1 MTFFFSTAFLSYFFL
16 DLKNFKEIGNNDLQ
30 RRKRNSAQI
39 TVQDVR
45 HEINNQF
52 NRACNATKKICLKGP
67 PGPPGAHGYPGYKGE
82 PGPPGL
88 TGPRG
93 FMGLSGAPGVSGKQG
108 PVGPQGVKGEKGDV
122 GSVGAPGI
130 KGEFGLPG
138 PQGRKGSIG
147 LKGSKGIKGSIGIRG
162 PKGHLVVAPKV
173 HVFPKSQVVPVNKSA
188 TFYCWVDGHMSTKT
202 TWRKLGDALAKGVVN
217 GDTLHFDN
225 VQKSHAGSYVCSV
238 FTAYGF
244 FKAASTL
251 KIKGMEI
258 LNKHFEIWKPIKSRR
273 CDRQMSCT
281 YVRGLWRIWL
291 YFLTKLATT
300 LTISPPNP
308 STRLLMAECI
318 PFPSKTL
325 YI

>member
-1 MTFFFSTAFLSYFFL
+1 MTFFFSTAFLSYYFL

-52 NRACNATKKICLKGP
+52 NRACNATKNLPEGTSRPSWCSRV
-67 PGPPGAHGYPGYKGE
+67 YKGE

-93 FMGLSGAPGVSGKQG
+93 FMGLSGASGVSGKQG

-122 GSVGAPGI
+122 GFVGAPGI
-130 KGEFGLPG
+130 KGESGLPG
-138 PQGRKGSIG
+138 PQGKKGSIG
-147 LKGSKGIKGSIGIRG
+147 LKGSKGIKGSNGIRG

-173 HVFPKSQVVPVNKSA
+173 HIFPKSQVVPVNKSA
-188 TFYCWVDGHMSTKT
+188 TFHCWVDGHMSTKT
-202 TWRKLGDALAKGVVN
+202 TWRKLGNTLAKGVVN

-225 VQKSHAGSYVCSV
+225 FQKSHAGSYVCSV
-238 FTAYGF
+238 FTGYGF

-251 KIKGMEI
+251 QIKGMEI
-258 LNKHFEIWKPIKSRR
+258 LNKYFEIWKPIKSRR

-281 YVRGLWRIWL
+281 YVRGLWRLWP
-291 YFLTKLATT
+291 YFLTT

-308 STRLLMAECI
+308 LSRLLMAECMI
-318 PFPSKTL
+318 PLSRQNHYKFR
-325 YI
+325 

>member
-1 MTFFFSTAFLSYFFL
+1 MKSTISLIELATPQ
-16 DLKNFKEIGNNDLQ
+16 KNLPEGTS
-30 RRKRNSAQI
+30 RPSRCSR
-39 TVQDVR
+39 V
-45 HEINNQF
+45 
-52 NRACNATKKICLKGP
+52 
-67 PGPPGAHGYPGYKGE
+67 YKGE

-238 FTAYGF
+238 FTGYGF
-244 FKAASTL
+244 FKASSTL

-258 LNKHFEIWKPIKSRR
+258 LNKYFDIWKPIKSRR
-273 CDRQMSCT
+273 CDGQMSCT
-281 YVRGLWRIWL
+281 YVRGL
-291 YFLTKLATT
+291 
-300 LTISPPNP
+300 
-308 STRLLMAECI
+308 
-318 PFPSKTL
+318 
-325 YI
+325 